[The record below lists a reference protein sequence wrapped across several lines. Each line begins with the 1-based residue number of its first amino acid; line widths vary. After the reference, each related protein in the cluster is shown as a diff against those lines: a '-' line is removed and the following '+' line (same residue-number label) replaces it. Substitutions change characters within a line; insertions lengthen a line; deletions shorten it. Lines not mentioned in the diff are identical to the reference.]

1 MASNSDGSV
10 VRVGGGGIGAGTL
23 LTIVFVVLKALG
35 YISWSWWWV
44 FAPLW
49 LPWLVFL
56 GIGLIVLICATV
68 WALIEEA
75 FHAHRER

>member
-10 VRVGGGGIGAGTL
+10 VRVGGRGIGAGTL

-56 GIGLIVLICATV
+56 GIALILVIGAAV

>member
-1 MASNSDGSV
+1 MASSSDGAV
-10 VRVGGGGIGAGTL
+10 VRVGGGAIGAGTL

-56 GIGLIVLICATV
+56 GI
-68 WALIEEA
+68 ALILVIGAAVWYIIED
-75 FHAHRER
+75 RINDRKRW